1 MIQSKICTLANIG
14 LLEIWTQR
22 MSLGLK
28 FQLTL
33 NEKLCKSVYGDSQQ
47 IFETDWIKDAKIKKI
62 IDSNAC
68 IDKKI
73 ISKTKA
79 KIENKEVQIFNPYN

>member
-1 MIQSKICTLANIG
+1 MIQSKICMLANIG

-28 FQLTL
+28 FKLNL
-33 NEKLCKSVYGDSQQ
+33 NEKLCKSVYGDAQK
-47 IFETDWIKDAKIKKI
+47 IFETNWIKDTKIKTI
-62 IDSNAC
+62 IDSNVC

-79 KIENKEVQIFNPYN
+79 KIENKEVQIFSPYI